1 LEITVPYISR
11 KLAFWPC
18 VRYDAAHMAKPKVGK
33 GRKIKT
39 SIYLDEDRLK
49 ALKSISDKTLIAMSV
64 LIRKGIDLVIAEY
77 SKTR

>member
-1 LEITVPYISR
+1 MTVPYISR
-11 KLAFWPC
+11 KLAFCPS
-18 VRYDAAHMAKPKVGK
+18 VRYDAAHMAKTKVGK

-39 SIYLDEDRLK
+39 SVYLDEDRLK
-49 ALKSISDKTLIAMSV
+49 ALKNISDKTLIAMSV